1 MRLADLSVTRSR
13 PASEFSGVSA
23 LLTGVTIVASLYFAR
38 EILIPFALAVLI
50 SFVLAPL
57 AVMLR
62 RTGLPRS
69 ASVLVVV
76 VASFGL
82 ILGMGAFGASQVAQ
96 LAEKLPDYQSNL
108 RAKIRTIK
116 GAATTSG
123 TVSQATKVIE
133 DLGQEISTP
142 GSGPKVAS
150 PTSAAPI
157 PVEIRVPSNNPLKVA
172 IELLQ
177 PILGPLAGT
186 GLVLIFVIFLML
198 QREDLRDR
206 VIRLLGTK
214 TLNRTTEAMDEA
226 ATRLS
231 RYFLLQTT
239 LNAVF
244 GAVVGVGL
252 WLIGVPSPWL
262 WGIFTMLLRFV
273 PYIGSIIAAILP
285 VALAA
290 AVDPGWTMVA
300 WTVALFAIGEPL
312 MGHAIE
318 PLVLGHQTGLSP
330 VAIIIA
336 ATFWTWLWGPIGLV
350 LATPIT
356 LCLVIL
362 GQYTQ
367 RLEFVSV
374 LLGDQS
380 VLTPSESLYQRL
392 IAGDPA
398 EAIELAEQ
406 QLKTTPLVEYYDQIV
421 LPGLALAQSDAQ
433 HDALSPERR
442 VMLVEGVQH
451 LIEGLADHADE
462 AGTPPSDLEPSTIQP
477 PSAEPSILS
486 VGGRTHLDHAAAA
499 LLADTFNRAGAPT
512 RTSETHGLAGVAE
525 ISSQLAAIRLVCV
538 SFVGSSKSAQV
549 KFVIRRIRRNCPN
562 AKVLVGLWCVPS
574 TDPELAQ
581 FKDIVGADYFATSLK
596 EATTIALK
604 LVSDETAL
612 HSQSLLAV
620 RT

>member
-1 MRLADLSVTRSR
+1 MRLANYSVTRSR
-13 PASEFSGVSA
+13 PAPEFSGVNG

-57 AVMLR
+57 AVLLR

-69 ASVLVVV
+69 ASVLIVVIT
-76 VASFGL
+76 SFGL
-82 ILGMGAFGASQVAQ
+82 ILGIGAFGASQIAQ
-96 LAEKLPDYQSNL
+96 LAEKLPEYQSNL
-108 RAKIRTIK
+108 RAKIRAIK
-116 GAATTSG
+116 GATTTSG
-123 TVSQATKVIE
+123 SVSQATKVIE

-142 GSGPKVAS
+142 KSGPQAVTPAGG
-150 PTSAAPI
+150 API
-157 PVEIRVPSNNPLKVA
+157 PVEIRAPNNNPLKVA
-172 IELLQ
+172 SELLQ

-226 ATRLS
+226 AIRLS
-231 RYFLLQTT
+231 RYFLLQTA

-244 GAVVGVGL
+244 GALVGIGL

-273 PYIGSIIAAILP
+273 PYIGSIIAAALP

-312 MGHAIE
+312 MGHAVE

-330 VAIIIA
+330 VAIIIS

-374 LLGDQS
+374 LLGDQP

-406 QLKTTPLVEYYDQIV
+406 QLKATPLVEYYDQIV
-421 LPGLALAQSDAQ
+421 LPGLALAQHDAQ
-433 HDALSPERR
+433 NDALSAERQLML
-442 VMLVEGVQH
+442 VDGVQNLVEGLVDH
-451 LIEGLADHADE
+451 LDE
-462 AGTPPSDLEPSTIQP
+462 TDTDQAVEPSKIHRENV
-477 PSAEPSILS
+477 EPSILS
-486 VGGRTHLDHAAAA
+486 VGGRTQLDRAAAT
-499 LLADTFNRAGAPT
+499 LLADTLNRTVAQT
-512 RTSETHGLAGVAE
+512 RVTDTPGLAGIAE
-525 ISSQLAAIRLVCV
+525 IAAQLASIRLVCV

-549 KFVIRRIRRNCPN
+549 KFVVRRIRRLCPN
-562 AKVLVGLWCVPS
+562 AKVLVGLWCVSS

-581 FKDIVGADYFATSLK
+581 IKENAGADFFATSLK
-596 EATTIALK
+596 EAVAIADK
-604 LVSDETAL
+604 LARRETSSSREL
-612 HSQSLLAV
+612 LLAV
-620 RT
+620 AP